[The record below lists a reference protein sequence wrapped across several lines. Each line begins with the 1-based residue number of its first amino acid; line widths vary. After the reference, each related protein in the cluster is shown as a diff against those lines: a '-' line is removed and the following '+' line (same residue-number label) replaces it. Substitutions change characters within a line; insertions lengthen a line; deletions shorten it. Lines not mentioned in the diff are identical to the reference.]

1 MLNRT
6 VLIAVTLHW
15 LLALA
20 SAQTTDLP
28 SYGTIDQIKDY
39 RSVYV
44 ASDNE
49 DSRKRIIK
57 ALSKDKALEVVNS
70 PDEAQFFIDY
80 SELSREATVTGS
92 RTKERQQRSQMLA
105 YVIGSDKRKII
116 VWSDSNSRDTEHFL
130 GMRMYDSGRNESEL
144 ANKFVKALKKAR
156 GEKK

>member
-6 VLIAVTLHW
+6 VLIAVTLHC

-39 RSVYV
+39 RRVYV

-57 ALSKDKALEVVNS
+57 ALGKDKALEVVNS
-70 PDEAQFFIDY
+70 PDAAQFFIGY
-80 SELSREATVTGS
+80 SELSREAVVTGS
-92 RTKERQQRSQMLA
+92 RTNERQQRNQMRA
-105 YVIGSDKRKII
+105 FVIGTARRKVI
-116 VWSDSNSRDTEHFL
+116 VWSETDSRETEHFL
-130 GMRMYDSGRNESEL
+130 GMKMYDSGRSESEL
-144 ANKFVKALKKAR
+144 TNKFLKALKKSR
-156 GEKK
+156 TGK